1 MKKIT
6 LFLLLTFLISCE
18 KHIDSLN
25 SKSNAKSLRLSAKDQ
40 ENLVL
45 KISNS
50 KPFQDLYNLAVKD
63 KISNK
68 LKKGFKLT
76 DDIKMRLSSMKS
88 RMEYEQILTEMYD
101 KPSMKIKQLENIYY
115 NLIELQKEFPELRSS
130 EPSERNKIL
139 QSAFLLFIEKNN
151 EKARVMIPNPDD
163 CARNCQAQ
171 LNLTLNSAY
180 NQFLY
185 TSAG

>member
-18 KHIDSLN
+18 KPIDSPTT
-25 SKSNAKSLRLSAKDQ
+25 KSNSKSLRLSAKDQ

-50 KPFQDLYNLAVKD
+50 KPFQDLYNIAVKD

-88 RMEYEQILTEMYD
+88 RMEYEQILTEM
-101 KPSMKIKQLENIYY
+101 
-115 NLIELQKEFPELRSS
+115 
-130 EPSERNKIL
+130 
-139 QSAFLLFIEKNN
+139 
-151 EKARVMIPNPDD
+151 
-163 CARNCQAQ
+163 
-171 LNLTLNSAY
+171 
-180 NQFLY
+180 
-185 TSAG
+185 